1 MILSSEL
8 QTTREESLTRKFS
21 TVSVGEVMG
30 VESADLGLLIAR
42 LYTSSATELSMISK
56 VLPITAKA
64 QRRLA
69 SG

>member
-1 MILSSEL
+1 
-8 QTTREESLTRKFS
+8 
-21 TVSVGEVMG
+21 MG